1 MKNDTFSFVREA
13 LKVAVVVLCMTTKE
27 RRGSTPRPDDAEHCT
42 TIPFLQ
48 FQSFWLEAERLA
60 LVFRQTHQE
69 RHLVALE
76 RHLAGVF
83 QRLAVGGLP

>member
-1 MKNDTFSFVREA
+1 MHPFVNS
-13 LKVAVVVLCMTTKE
+13 MTTK
-27 RRGSTPRPDDAEHCT
+27 RWRGSTPRPDDTERYSAT
-42 TIPFLQ
+42 RFLQ
-48 FQSFWLEAERLA
+48 HVGWWAEAERLG

-83 QRLAVGGLP
+83 ERLTVGGLP